1 MKIYRK
7 GEKYSDYLLMSASDY
22 SIKSVSYISE
32 FWNSNYPKSFIDVT
46 PNGYGRNL
54 TIIDG
59 YM

>member
-32 FWNSNYPKSFIDVT
+32 FWDSNYPKSFIDVT
-46 PNGYGRNL
+46 PIG
-54 TIIDG
+54 
-59 YM
+59 